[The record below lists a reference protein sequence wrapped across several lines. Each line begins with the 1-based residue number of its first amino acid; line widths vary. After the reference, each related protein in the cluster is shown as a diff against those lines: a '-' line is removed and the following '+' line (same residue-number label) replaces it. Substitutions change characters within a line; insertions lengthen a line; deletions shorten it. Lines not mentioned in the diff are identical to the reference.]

1 MALILSGSID
11 AQGSATKPQYVG
23 TASFAATAS
32 YALNAGGATFDT
44 GSLITTA
51 SAATNVVTFTKGDAS
66 TFDITVQTGSIPAGT
81 VSSSA
86 QTIANLQGTDIISG
100 SSQLPS
106 GIVSSSAQTIANLPA
121 GTVSSSAQLPSDIVS
136 SSAQT
141 IANLSGTDIISSSAQ
156 LPSGLLSSSV
166 QVSDITASSIVNAQ
180 TSSVA
185 EANEIVFTKGDGST
199 FSLTQDT
206 SSFVKSVNGILPT
219 PSNGNVPVS
228 IGSVE
233 TGTSASM
240 LAASSSGTLNDGDIW
255 VISGQ
260 SGSDPN
266 NGSGSNGQSYIFASS
281 SGLLL
286 IISGEDLAST
296 DARYV
301 QQSGDTMTGQLI
313 LSADPTNVLGAA
325 PKQYVDVA
333 YTGSLIT
340 SASDGTQTLTLRTKG
355 GADET
360 HTWTTSS
367 FAISASHAAYSILA
381 DAAQDIVVNVRNT
394 SGGTLAKGTPVYGT
408 GATGDNIN
416 VSAASAS
423 VASTMPAIGLLT
435 TDLANNA
442 NGNVILAGKLIGID
456 TSGFTAGNNVYVA
469 PTGGLS
475 PVRPDGDGDFNLV
488 QNMAIVGKVNAS
500 EGEVVVV
507 GSGRSNDV
515 PNILSGSAW
524 VGSSNGVATPVPTA
538 SFLVNTSSFSTT
550 ASYAVTASYSLNAAG
565 GGGNISTPIINGV
578 VTKSIE
584 QGDTATFTGLSI
596 ASGNPAMWAILNE
609 GYMTASLGTTN
620 NISITNTVTTNEEF
634 NITGSFSSS
643 LYAQTALGRSVASQ
657 LLVNVETFTL
667 SSSKAFGNDLS
678 RYYLLVESD
687 SATPPPGNYV
697 YWGNG
702 VINNSTS
709 TLDVEN
715 STGITGIDT
724 RDYAVWYNATSTG
737 DKMLALEYTSG
748 GTLDSFV
755 SFNVADYENTTTN
768 QSATGIST
776 VTSNEKLGGKL
787 FDKYV
792 GTGYYQ
798 ITTPQSDYY
807 LEISGSGGLF
817 NSFGTKANGDWMFGF
832 NLLDDWTIGNSGLQ
846 MLAPSGSENGAF
858 VFAPGSYYITTSES
872 DFITYGDHDTKTDTT
887 TGITWASTN
896 GVMAASGS
904 SIIVYFDDATDTTYL
919 YVDAVQKVSNTLVDT
934 YMISSTTTDP
944 LLNFGNPANRG
955 ENNYTNEKNVI
966 NFPYRINNLWVA
978 NTGTTLDNTDV
989 SELAS
994 HSDISDSTNYASIDF
1009 HSQDI
1014 NTTPDKGT
1022 AVISR
1027 KKFTRPS

>member
-1 MALILSGSID
+1 MALILSGSIN
-11 AQGSATKPQYVG
+11 AGGSATKPQFLGSASYAA
-23 TASFAATAS
+23 TASFA
-32 YALNAGGATFDT
+32 LNSGEGT
-44 GSLITTA
+44 S
-51 SAATNVVTFTKGDAS
+51 
-66 TFDITVQTGSIPAGT
+66 PGT

-86 QTIANLQGTDIISG
+86 QTISNLQGTDIISGSGQLPSGIVSSSAQTISNLPAGTVSG

-106 GIVSSSAQTIANLPA
+106 GIVSSSAQTVANLPS
-121 GTVSSSAQLPSDIVS
+121 GTISGSEQLPSNIVS
-136 SSAQT
+136 SSVQT

-156 LPSGLLSSSV
+156 LPADIVSSSA
-166 QVSDITASSIVNAQ
+166 QIASITASSIVNAQ
-180 TSSVA
+180 TSSVN
-185 EANEIVFTKGDGST
+185 EANGLVFTKGDGT
-199 FSLTQDT
+199 TLNLLQDT
-206 SSFVKSVNGILPT
+206 SSYVKSVNGIFPT

-240 LAASSSGTLNDGDIW
+240 LAASSSGVLDDGDIW

-260 SGSDPN
+260 SGSDPLA
-266 NGSGSNGQSYIFASS
+266 GSGSNGQSYIFASS

-286 IISGEDLAST
+286 IISGEDLASN

-313 LSADPTNVLGAA
+313 LSANPTNVLGAT

-355 GADET
+355 GTNET

-367 FAISASHAAYSILA
+367 FAISSSHAEFS
-381 DAAQDIVVNVRNT
+381 DASQDAKDLIVNVKNT
-394 SGGTLAKGTPVYGT
+394 SGDTLSKGTPVYGT
-408 GATGDNIN
+408 GVTGDNIN

-423 VASTMPAIGLLT
+423 IASTMPAIGLLT
-435 TDLANNA
+435 TDLANNE

-456 TSGFTAGNNVYVA
+456 TSDFTAGDNVYVA

-524 VGSSNGVATPVPTA
+524 VGSSNGVATAVPTA
-538 SFLVNTSSFSTT
+538 SFSVDTASFSTT

-565 GGGNISTPIINGV
+565 GGGNISTPVINGV

-609 GYMTASLGTTN
+609 GYMTASLETTA
-620 NISITNTVTTNEEF
+620 NISITNTVTTNDSF
-634 NITGSFSSS
+634 DITGSFSSS
-643 LYAQTALGRSVASQ
+643 LYAQTALGRSEASQ
-657 LLVNVETFTL
+657 LLVNVATFTL

-678 RYYLLVESD
+678 KYYVKLESD
-687 SATPPPGNYV
+687 ATSPPPGNYV

-702 VINNSTS
+702 VINNSNS

-724 RDYAVWYNATSTG
+724 RDYAVWYNADSPG
-737 DKMLALEYTSG
+737 DKLLALEYTSA

-755 SFNVADYENTTTN
+755 AFNVADYENTTTN
-768 QSATGIST
+768 QTGTSITT

-792 GTGYYQ
+792 GTGFYL
-798 ITTPQSDYY
+798 ITTPASDYY

-817 NSFGTKANGDWMFGF
+817 NSFGTKTNGDWMFGF

-858 VFAPGSYYITTSES
+858 VFAPGSYFITTSEN
-872 DFITYGDHDTKTDTT
+872 DFITYGDHDTQTDTT
-887 TGITWASTN
+887 SGITWASTN

-904 SIIVYFDDATDTTYL
+904 SIIVYFDDATDITYL
-919 YVDAVQKVSNTLVDT
+919 YVDAVQKVSSGDVDT

-955 ENNYTNEKNVI
+955 ENNYANERNVI

-978 NTGTTLDNTDV
+978 NTGTTLDDTDV
-989 SELAS
+989 TELAS

-1009 HSQDI
+1009 HSQEI
-1014 NTTPDKGT
+1014 NTSPDKGT